1 MGVVFR
7 RSVEGNTAQC
17 VSLRT
22 CIEECLWVLSSDDRL
37 KETQLNCLSAVTYRG
52 MSVGVVFR
60 QSVEGSTAQ
69 CVSLLSH
76 IEESQ
81 WVLSSDD
88 RLKETQLNVSLCCH
102 I

>member
-17 VSLRT
+17 VSL
-22 CIEECLWVLSSDDRL
+22 
-37 KETQLNCLSAVTYRG
+37 
-52 MSVGVVFR
+52 
-60 QSVEGSTAQ
+60 
-69 CVSLLSH
+69 LSH
-76 IEESQ
+76 IEECM

>member
-1 MGVVFR
+1 M
-7 RSVEGNTAQC
+7 
-17 VSLRT
+17 
-22 CIEECLWVLSSDDRL
+22 LSSDDRL
-37 KETQLNCLSAVTYRG
+37 KEAQLNVCLCCHIYRG

-76 IEESQ
+76 IEECL
-81 WVLSSDD
+81 WVLSSDN
-88 RLKETQLNVSLCCH
+88 RLKEAQLNVSLCCH

>member
-17 VSLRT
+17 VSL
-22 CIEECLWVLSSDDRL
+22 
-37 KETQLNCLSAVTYRG
+37 
-52 MSVGVVFR
+52 
-60 QSVEGSTAQ
+60 
-69 CVSLLSH
+69 LSH
-76 IEESQ
+76 IEESL
-81 WVLSSDD
+81 WLLSSDD